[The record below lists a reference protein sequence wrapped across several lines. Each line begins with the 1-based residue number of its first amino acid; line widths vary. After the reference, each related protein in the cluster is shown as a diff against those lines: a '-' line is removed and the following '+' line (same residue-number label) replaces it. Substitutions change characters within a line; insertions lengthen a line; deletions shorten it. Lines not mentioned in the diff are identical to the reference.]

1 MLNLREERMGD
12 HFVKHHI
19 EGLPCAA
26 VLHQFSQVDHG
37 DPHDHPWGF
46 TSFVV
51 HGGYVE
57 QVFQLDGSSELVHR
71 QVGDSFHIPADHIH
85 RIVDLPAGECT
96 TIILPGPHQQTSGFY
111 QFREDGAYHR
121 YWDQADFQRMAL

>member
-1 MLNLREERMGD
+1 MLDLREERMGH
-12 HFVKHHI
+12 HFTKWHI
-19 EGLPCAA
+19 GGLPRSA
-26 VLHQFSQVDHG
+26 VIHRFSETDNG

-46 TSFVV
+46 TSFVI

-57 QVFQLDGSSELVHR
+57 QVFQLDGTSQLIHR
-71 QVGDSFHIPADHIH
+71 EPGQSFYIPAQHIH

-96 TIILPGPHQQTSGFY
+96 TIILPGEHEQTSGFY

-121 YWDQADFQRMAL
+121 YWDQPDFQRMAA